1 MQLDSDIEEVILDPL
16 IPWEKLRGRKVVVTG
31 ATGLIGSLLLR
42 TLVVVDD
49 RKHLNLKIIGTTRN
63 VEFAKSKLGN
73 ISTNI
78 TLTRLENL
86 KDEPVLD
93 FIIHTAAPT
102 DSSTFIHKPVEVIND
117 IYKDLYF
124 LLSLCQKHSITS
136 FVQLSTMEIYGS
148 SDGKGVS
155 EDCPGVLDSFSLRAS
170 YPEVKR
176 LAETLCRAF
185 FEEYGIPC
193 KVARLTQCFG
203 AGVNLDKDQRV
214 FADFAQKASHGL
226 PIVMFTQGES
236 CRSYIYT
243 SDAVRAIFFILLK
256 GKPGEVYNVA
266 NPSTFCSIRDMAESL
281 SELCNTTVQVRL
293 DPIAAKKYC
302 KTNKINLDVSKLKK
316 LGWTPKISLME
327 SFQRMIRGHNEKT
340 TKML

>member
-42 TLVVVDD
+42 TLLVVDD
-49 RKHLNLKIIGTTRN
+49 RKHLNLKIIGTSRN
-63 VEFAKSKLGN
+63 VELAKSKLGN

-78 TLTRLENL
+78 TITRPENL

-102 DSSTFIHKPVEVIND
+102 DSSTFIHNPVEVIND
-117 IYKDLYF
+117 IYQDLYF

-136 FVQLSTMEIYGS
+136 FVQLSTMEIYGI

-170 YPEVKR
+170 YPEAKR

-185 FEEYGIPC
+185 FEEYGTPC

-214 FADFAQKASHGL
+214 FADFAQKASNGL

-293 DPIAAKKYC
+293 DPVVAKKYC

-316 LGWTPKISLME
+316 LGWSPKISLIE